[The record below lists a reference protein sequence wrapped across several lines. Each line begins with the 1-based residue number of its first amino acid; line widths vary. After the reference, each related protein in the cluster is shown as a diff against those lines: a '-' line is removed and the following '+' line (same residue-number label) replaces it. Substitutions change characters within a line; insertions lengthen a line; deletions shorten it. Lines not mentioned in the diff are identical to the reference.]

1 MPKQPAH
8 IPLTRPSAPPF
19 SVVAPHLQKVAA
31 GGFWTNA
38 GYVRKL
44 EQRTEKLLGVPQ
56 AVAVSSA
63 TSGLMLVTRLLGLT
77 GEVIVPSF
85 TFFAGVL
92 PLLWNNL
99 TPVFCDCDPE
109 TFNPDP
115 QSIARLIT
123 KKTSAII
130 AVHVFGCPA
139 AVSALTRLAK
149 KHNLRLIFD
158 AAHGFG
164 ASYRGKPLGNYGDAE
179 VFSLS
184 PTKLA
189 PAGEGGI
196 ITTRSADLAKEL
208 KIARDYGNPGDYDCR
223 LVGMNARM
231 SEFNAVFGWVS
242 LQRLPQLAE
251 RRRKLAE
258 RYKTR
263 LGGLPGLKFQKIP
276 PDCLSSYKDFS
287 ILIDPAPECAGAG
300 FTRDDLAAFLAERHI
315 DTRRYFYPP
324 VHRQKVFRK
333 YRRKNQQLPITD
345 YVTDNILSLPLYSH
359 QKTAEIDR
367 VIRTVELCYQKYH
380 GRA

>member
-19 SVVAPHLQKVAA
+19 TVVAPHLKKVAA
-31 GGFWTNA
+31 SGFWTNA
-38 GYVRKL
+38 TYVRKL
-44 EQRTEKLLGVPQ
+44 EERAEKLLGIPH

-85 TFFAGVL
+85 TFFASAL

-109 TFNPDP
+109 TYNADP
-115 QSIARLIT
+115 ASIERLIT

-130 AVHVFGCPA
+130 GVHVFGCPA
-139 AVSALTRLAK
+139 DISALTRVAK
-149 KHNLRLIFD
+149 KYKLRLIFD

-164 ASYRGKPLGNYGDAE
+164 ASYKNKPLGRYGDAE

-196 ITTRSADLAKEL
+196 VTTRSAELAKEL

-223 LVGMNARM
+223 IVGLNARM
-231 SEFNAVFGWVS
+231 SEFNAVFGWAS
-242 LQRLPQLAE
+242 LQRLPQLAK
-251 RRRKLAE
+251 RRRDLAQ
-258 RYKTR
+258 RYITR
-263 LGGLPGLKFQKIP
+263 LSGLPGLKFQKIP
-276 PDCLSSYKDFS
+276 PGCLSSFKDFS
-287 ILIDPAPECAGAG
+287 VLIDPEQAG
-300 FTRDDLAAFLAERHI
+300 FTRENLATFLAKQHI

-324 VHRQKVFRK
+324 VHEQKVFRP
-333 YRRKNQQLPITD
+333 YHRKSHSLPITE
-345 YVTDNILSLPLYSH
+345 YVTNNILSLPLYSH
-359 QKTAEIDR
+359 QKTAEIDQ
-367 VIRTVELCYQKYH
+367 VIRTVKDCFRKYH
-380 GRA
+380 AE

>member
-1 MPKQPAH
+1 MARRPAH

-19 SVVAPHLQKVAA
+19 TVVAPHLKKVADS
-31 GGFWTNA
+31 GFWTNA
-38 GYVRKL
+38 VYVRKL
-44 EQRTEKLLGVPQ
+44 EQRAEKLLDVPY

-85 TFFAGVL
+85 TFFATAL
-92 PLLWNNL
+92 PLLWHNL
-99 TPVFCDCDPE
+99 VPVYCDCDPE
-109 TFNPDP
+109 TFNADP
-115 QSIARLIT
+115 KSVERLIT

-139 AVSALTRLAK
+139 DVSALTRVAK
-149 KHNLRLIFD
+149 KHGLRLIFD

-164 ASYRGKPLGNYGDAE
+164 AAYRGKPLGNYGDAE

-196 ITTRSADLAKEL
+196 ITTRSAELAKEL

-223 LVGMNARM
+223 IVGLNARL
-231 SEFNAVFGWVS
+231 SEFNAVFGWAA
-242 LQRLPQLAE
+242 LQRLPRMAE

-258 RYKTR
+258 RYKTQ
-263 LGGLPGLKFQKIP
+263 LAGLPGLKFQKIP
-276 PDCLSSYKDFS
+276 PDCLSSFKDFS
-287 ILIDPAPECAGAG
+287 VLIDPPQAG
-300 FTRDDLAAFLAERHI
+300 FTRDDLAAFLTEQRI
-315 DTRRYFYPP
+315 DTRKYFYPP
-324 VHRQKVFRK
+324 VHRQKIFSH
-333 YRRKNQQLPITD
+333 YHRKNQHLPITD
-345 YVTDNILSLPLYSH
+345 YVTDHILSLPLYSH

-367 VIRTVELCYQKYH
+367 VIRTIELCYRK
-380 GRA
+380 